1 MEVVMVGDIMVHFDG
16 SPEDEIRLEHAQ
28 AIASAGSTH
37 LIGIFTNLLPDL
49 TVAMP
54 MNGGAAIVQVLTE
67 LEARARQ
74 DGDAVAR
81 RLTERLASLPMPAEL
96 RRLDGT
102 IGALSGSVT
111 AAARC
116 ADLFVATR
124 PYGQTDAP
132 AWPDLVEDVLFGSG
146 RALLLVPPGGH
157 RQGHVERVLITW
169 NGSREAARALREGMS
184 FIERATRTVVLVVD
198 PEQGTEPWADVESHL
213 LRHGVTAEVSKAE
226 SDSRR
231 VADLILDE
239 ARAVSADLI
248 IMGGYGHTRIRER
261 VFGGVTVDMLTES
274 EKPILVAH

>member
-1 MEVVMVGDIMVHFDG
+1 VRADFTGDIMVHLDG

-28 AIASAGSTH
+28 VIASAGTTH

-54 MNGGAAIVQVLTE
+54 MNGGGAVVQVLTE

-81 RLTERLASLPMPAEL
+81 RLTERLAGLPMPAEL

-102 IGALSGSVT
+102 IGALSGRVT
-111 AAARC
+111 AEARC

-124 PYGQTDAP
+124 PYGQTDTP

-157 RQGHVERVLITW
+157 RHGPFQRVLVTW

-184 FIERATRTVVLVVD
+184 FIEKATRTVVLVVD
-198 PEQGTEPWADVESHL
+198 PDPETEPWADVQSHL
-213 LRHGVTAEVSKAE
+213 LRHGVTAEISKAE

-248 IMGGYGHTRIRER
+248 VMGGYGHTRIRER
-261 VFGGVTVDMLTES
+261 VFGGVTVDMLAES
-274 EKPILVAH
+274 EKPILLAH